1 MKNIIKKS
9 IQNSSLS
16 NQVSLFLGQT
26 TLLVCL
32 MLVSFATAQTP
43 EGTWKLSPVDD
54 AFGVGPNQGEIWWF
68 NSSLDDVVVR
78 DCLFDDEYVFNADG
92 SFENVL
98 GSDTWLEEWQGVV
111 PDACGTPIAPHDG
124 SNAATWSYNALD
136 GTITVTGLG
145 AYLGLSKVH
154 NDGQDGAPVD
164 NTITY
169 MVTSIS
175 ETNMTLDINYGSGWW
190 RFLFTKDAGQSSDAS
205 LSDLQVDNTSING
218 FNTNIS
224 SYTYGVPVG
233 GSIPQITEA
242 TTTTLL
248 ATTSITQATSIPGD
262 ATVVVTAADGATTQT
277 YTVSFDYLPSA
288 GPTAPANDAAD
299 VVSIYSDAYTD
310 ITTDYNPNWGQSGS
324 VNTTYDPGDGNN
336 VMVYSNF
343 NYQGTVFTER
353 DLTTMENLHIDIW
366 VSDASVRTIKV
377 TPIAGDQVLIIV
389 PVTSGAWNSVDI
401 PLTDFTGTGFNA
413 VTQLKFDGQFAAD
426 GTTPDATVRSD
437 IYLDNIYFWKEPAA
451 AGTDATLSDL
461 QVDSA
466 TLTGFSSGT
475 TSYTYGL
482 VDGTTIV
489 PQITAATTTDT
500 NALTTITQATSIPGD
515 ATVVVTA
522 QDGTTTQT
530 YTVSYYYAS
539 PATGPTA
546 PPARD
551 ADDVIS
557 IFSDAYTNVSI
568 ANYDPA
574 WGQSGNG
581 LVNPSYDPG
590 DGNILLAYPKFDY
603 QGTQLTGTQ
612 DASSMEYL
620 HVDLWT
626 PTDPDVSVIKVTPIN
641 NGTGVGEFLVPITY
655 TTGTW
660 SSVDIPIGD
669 FTGMSW
675 DSIFQFK
682 FDGGNGVDT
691 IYLDNIYFWKPGSQA
706 DASLSDLQVD
716 NATISGFAPGITSY
730 TYEVAVGASIP
741 QITAATTT
749 NLFATTSITQAT
761 SVPGAASVVV
771 TATDGSTTR
780 NYTVSYYYPT
790 PTTGAPAPPSRY
802 ATDVISIFGDTYTNV
817 PIDDYNPNW
826 GQSGYGSANTSYD
839 PGDGSTLLYYPNFGY
854 QGIQLVGGHDA
865 SDMEYLHVDL
875 FTTSTSAIKVSPIN
889 SGTGPGDAL
898 QTISHTIGS
907 WTSVDIPIEDFLNTS
922 VNEQMTWDNVIQMKF
937 DGGNLTTDAIYVDN
951 IYFWKAPTCTSST
964 TWDGASWSNGA
975 PGADTYVIID
985 GSYSTATNGTL
996 RGCVVQVDAAFTI
1009 DGAADAEIGEVLVT
1023 TANTL
1028 TIDETSS
1035 LKVSGKFTNNGTVT
1049 LNSTADDFSS
1059 LIVEGSAIG
1068 EIVYNRHV
1076 NAYNATT
1083 GGGWDGT
1090 GPPVAMS
1097 IADFITDNTGV
1108 IYQVGDTYALGPFN
1122 NLTNQYEYYTTTT
1135 ASTAGGFTP
1144 GKGYTMA
1151 TANANGATVKYTGTI
1166 ATTSQSIDV
1175 TNNDDANAGVGRR
1188 WNFVSNP
1195 YPSYINGNSNATPG
1209 NNFMDVN
1216 SGVIDGTFLG
1226 VYGWNGSSYTTYNNT
1241 SDAFSIAPGQG
1252 FFVAAASTTA
1262 TALDFTTS
1270 MRTTTG
1276 TGDFVLGPQPLIYKL
1291 ELKLSNGE
1299 MQKAATKFYFR
1310 DGLSL
1315 DLDPGYDAGAF
1326 NQSVALSTRLP
1337 QGSQEFAFEI
1347 NAMGIDAIQN
1357 TRVPLEIRQNTG
1369 QTFTI
1374 SIAEMNLPQDIYVY
1388 LEDTVN
1394 GTLTSLKDAD
1404 FELVAQSDLS
1414 GADRF
1419 FIVFKSN
1426 SVLSSGDTLGVEAL
1440 NVYKANNDD
1449 FVTIAGINP
1458 DLGQLDVTLYNIIG
1472 QTVSEK
1478 SLNTTTATQRV
1489 STKGLASGLY
1499 MVQIKSGNQTT
1510 VKKVIV
1516 K

>member
-1 MKNIIKKS
+1 MKNILNQFTK
-9 IQNSSLS
+9 QNNRLS
-16 NQVSLFLGQT
+16 YQISLFLGQT

-32 MLVSFATAQTP
+32 MVVSFTSLQAQVLPIDFSLSEDAFYGDGGASFEITTNNPDIINGGDGQIGKITTSGAAWENVQLDLSTYLDLTTSNKTITFDFYSTTVVPVLLKLEGGLNGGAPIEVSVTSTDTGWQTMTYVFATADEQYT
-43 EGTWKLSPVDD
+43 KLVI
-54 AFGVGPNQGEIWWF
+54 F
-68 NSSLDDVVVR
+68 
-78 DCLFDDEYVFNADG
+78 
-92 SFENVL
+92 
-98 GSDTWLEEWQGVV
+98 
-111 PDACGTPIAPHDG
+111 PDAGGTSAGTYYIDDIAG
-124 SNAATWSYNALD
+124 
-136 GTITVTGLG
+136 G
-145 AYLGLSKVH
+145 ANG
-154 NDGQDGAPVD
+154 
-164 NTITY
+164 
-169 MVTSIS
+169 
-175 ETNMTLDINYGSGWW
+175 E
-190 RFLFTKDAGQSSDAS
+190 
-205 LSDLQVDNTSING
+205 NTSP
-218 FNTNIS
+218 S
-224 SYTYGVPVG
+224 SV
-233 GSIPQITEA
+233 
-242 TTTTLL
+242 
-248 ATTSITQATSIPGD
+248 
-262 ATVVVTAADGATTQT
+262 
-277 YTVSFDYLPSA
+277 
-288 GPTAPANDAAD
+288 PTAPTNDSID
-299 VVSIYSDAYTD
+299 VISLFSDEYTPVD
-310 ITTDYNPNWGQSGS
+310 GVNIDPNWGQATDSQIVTIGGEE
-324 VNTTYDPGDGNN
+324 VLRYINL
-336 VMVYSNF
+336 
-343 NYQGTVFTER
+343 NYQGLVWDEMDVSTMEYLHFDYWTQNPNMDLNFSLIESGVLEVLFDVDAGGT
-353 DLTTMENLHIDIW
+353 LTTGQW
-366 VSDASVRTIKV
+366 VS
-377 TPIAGDQVLIIV
+377 L
-389 PVTSGAWNSVDI
+389 DI
-401 PLTDFTGTGFNA
+401 PMSYFINGNLDLSNVDQIKTSNGPGNIF
-413 VTQLKFDGQFAAD
+413 
-426 GTTPDATVRSD
+426 
-437 IYLDNIYFWKEPAA
+437 LDNIYFWRDPVV

-466 TLTGFSSGT
+466 SLTGFSSGG
-475 TSYTYGL
+475 TSYTYAVPLGS
-482 VDGTTIV
+482 TV
-489 PQITAATTTDT
+489 PQITAATTTDAFAQT
-500 NALTTITQATSIPGD
+500 LITQATSIPGD

-522 QDGTTTQT
+522 QNGTTTQI
-530 YTVSYYYAS
+530 YTVSYEYGPAS
-539 PATGPTA
+539 

-551 ADDVIS
+551 AGDVIS
-557 IFSDAYTNVSI
+557 IFSEAYTDITGTNF
-568 ANYDPA
+568 NPG
-574 WGQSGNG
+574 WGQSGAGSANTNY
-581 LVNPSYDPG
+581 VTA
-590 DGNILLAYPKFDY
+590 DGNTLLYYPNFNF
-603 QGTQLTGTQ
+603 QGIDFSGNSQ
-612 DASSMEYL
+612 DASNMQYL
-620 HVDLWT
+620 HLDVWT
-626 PTDPDVSVIKVTPIN
+626 SDDFNLQVTPIN
-641 NGTGVGEFLVPITY
+641 SAPGTGVTEILVPITY
-655 TTGTW
+655 TTSSWT
-660 SSVDIPIGD
+660 SVDIPIGD
-669 FTGMSW
+669 FTGMNW
-675 DSIFQFK
+675 DNVIQIK
-682 FDGGNGVDT
+682 FDGGNGSEAFFV
-691 IYLDNIYFWKPGSQA
+691 DNIYFWKPSAGD
-706 DASLSDLQVD
+706 DATLSDLQVD
-716 NATISGFAPGITSY
+716 SATISGFAPGVTSY
-730 TYEVAVGASIP
+730 TYEVAGSASIP
-741 QITAATTT
+741 QITSATTT
-749 NLFATTSITQAT
+749 QPSATTSITQAT
-761 SVPGAASVVV
+761 SIPGAATVVV
-771 TATDGSTTR
+771 TSSNGSTT
-780 NYTVSYYYPT
+780 NTYSVTYAYSSPPT
-790 PTTGAPAPPSRY
+790 SAPAPPSRY

-817 PIDDYNPNW
+817 PVDDYNPNW

-854 QGIQLVGGHDA
+854 QGIQLVDGHDA

-1374 SIAEMNLPQDIYVY
+1374 SIEDMELPEDIYVY

-1394 GTLTSLKDAD
+1394 GTLTSLKEGD

-1419 FIVFKSN
+1419 FIIFKSN